1 MRKRNYEII
10 KVILILVI
18 ILSIL
23 ETLFL
28 IIKTDLLRII
38 LSIIV
43 YLSLIA
49 IIVMFLIAKKDL
61 KNIIFDKEVNPYI
74 IRLVEDDD
82 YQKIRILLNS
92 EPLENSLEEIKR
104 LNEYQKITID
114 FTRID
119 YHYIVIKNENAICV
133 FQSIIDDKKVKIIFK
148 NDFEEIDEIKK
159 ILNDISTE
167 KNYSIEFGE

>member
-10 KVILILVI
+10 KVILILVS

-49 IIVMFLIAKKDL
+49 IIVMFIIAKKDL
-61 KNIIFDKEVNPYI
+61 KNIIFDKEVNSYI

-82 YQKIRILLNS
+82 YQKIRVLLNN
-92 EPLENSLEEIKR
+92 EPLENSLDEIKR

-119 YHYIVIKNENAICV
+119 YHYIVIKNENAICI

-159 ILNDISTE
+159 ILNDISSE